1 MFGFDQ
7 SNFGNV
13 QGFTDFKHHWCELG
27 GYGDAETCGPD
38 AEQNGPWQ
46 QNFVRWGGSLI
57 TFGAAL
63 GGLLLGPIVASH
75 FGRRPCISS
84 GGLTCLLGCLLS
96 SYLSVGS
103 VACFMIGRFLTGFGI
118 GVCCYALPIYSSE
131 IATTSVRGTMGSLF
145 QVFGVLGN
153 FTASLITMAFQD
165 WKFGMLLPGIAGALV
180 ALAIWFTPESPR
192 YVMSRKGLKEG
203 QGVLQK
209 VRVGD
214 VGDEAKAIHD
224 EIMLEGSIGQVPFA
238 SLFTEPGL
246 RKRVFV
252 ACWLQISQQLTGVNA
267 FLFYAVTFFND
278 LGVSNPFVANTGFQ
292 AVMLFGVVLGTWLMD
307 STWGGRRIQLLGATF
322 LMGPA
327 LLIGGFAMAYDWPG
341 VVALIMVLVYAFG
354 FQAAWGAIPWVYP
367 SEIFSMAE
375 KERAISLSVFFQYG
389 ANAVIAVVTP
399 TLLQWSTAGTLF
411 LFAALNI
418 INIAFVLTFIKE
430 TKGVPLEQIPALFG
444 SVRKENGD
452 GKCTGKQLA

>member
-13 QGFTDFKHHWCELG
+13 QGFADFKHHWCELG
-27 GYGDAETCGPD
+27 GFGDKTTCGEE
-38 AEQNGPWQ
+38 AEHNGPWQ

-57 TFGAAL
+57 TFGAAI
-63 GGLLLGPIVASH
+63 GGLVLGPIIASNC
-75 FGRRPCISS
+75 GRRPCISS
-84 GGLTCLLGCLLS
+84 GGVICLLGCLLS
-96 SYLSVGS
+96 SYLSFGS
-103 VACFMIGRFLTGFGI
+103 VACFMLGRFLTGFGI
-118 GVCCYALPIYSSE
+118 GVCCYALPVYSSE

-153 FTASLITMAFQD
+153 FTASLITMADHD
-165 WKFGMLLPGIAGALV
+165 WEFGMMLPGIAGGLV
-180 ALAIWFTPESPR
+180 AMAIWFTPESPR
-192 YVMSRKGLKEG
+192 YVMSRKGLK
-203 QGVLQK
+203 QGISVLQE
-209 VRVGD
+209 VRKGNVEE
-214 VGDEAKAIHD
+214 EANAIND
-224 EIMLEGSIGQVPFA
+224 EIASEEATGQVSFI

-252 ACWLQISQQLTGVNA
+252 ACWLQISQQLTGVNP
-267 FLFYAVTFFND
+267 FLFYAVTFFKD
-278 LGVSNPFVANTGFQ
+278 LGVSNPFVANTAFQ
-292 AVMLFGVVLGTWLMD
+292 AVMLVGVILGTWMMD
-307 STWGGRRIQLLGATF
+307 SAWGGRRIQLLGATF

-327 LLIGGFAMAYDWPG
+327 LLIGGFGIAFAWPG
-341 VVALIMVLVYAFG
+341 VIALIMVLVYAFG

-399 TLLQWSTAGTLF
+399 AMLQWSTPGTLF
-411 LFAALNI
+411 VFAALNI
-418 INIAFVLTFIKE
+418 TNIAFVWLFIKE

-444 SVRKENGD
+444 SVRKAECDNNN
-452 GKCTGKQLA
+452 KA